1 MRSGPA
7 QPGGVKSKRLVL
19 EIDRTADPIAGRVVD
34 EGGSA
39 RPFVGWIGLG
49 TALFALLDRFT
60 DVPKEDTP

>member
-1 MRSGPA
+1 MTSR
-7 QPGGVKSKRLVL
+7 RLEL

-34 EGGSA
+34 EQGEM

-49 TALFALLDRFT
+49 NALAALLERLT